1 MAPFDYA
8 LEAAQKHRRRL
19 LLLFIA
25 GNFAGL
31 AADCTLAHW
40 SIGFYHPGMYLS
52 ALWPALAALVAAAF
66 VPFEPPR
73 FGKSVLYATAGASLV
88 VGLLGLLWH
97 LYGQFFAEPTF
108 ASLIYSAPL
117 FGPAVISI
125 LGVTLFLYIRAGS
138 RDVFRP
144 LAAVAAVSC
153 LGLAIMAYQD
163 HAQNGFWIWTEWV
176 PVLAG
181 IYSAVVLGFYAYR
194 RPLSGVER
202 SLVLSVAVL
211 MLLVGVVGTVYH
223 VSAFFSFPTPLKE
236 RFALLAPPFAP
247 LLFCDAAAFI
257 GLTGLWFGGK
267 EIKNG

>member
-1 MAPFDYA
+1 MAPSDDV
-8 LEAAQKHRRRL
+8 LEIARKNRRRL

-25 GNFAGL
+25 ANFVGL
-31 AADCTLAHW
+31 AVDCTLAHW

-52 ALWPALAALVAAAF
+52 ALWPGVAGFIAAAF
-66 VPFEPPR
+66 VLFEPGR
-73 FGKSVLYATAGASLV
+73 FGKLVLYGIGAVSLA
-88 VGLLGLLWH
+88 VGLLGLFWH
-97 LYGQFFAEPTF
+97 LSGQFFAEPVF

-117 FGPAVISI
+117 FGPAVISV
-125 LGVTLFLYIRAGS
+125 LGVALFLYVRAGS
-138 RDVFRP
+138 ADVYKP
-144 LAAVAAVSC
+144 LTTLAAVSC

-163 HAQNGFWIWTEWV
+163 HSQNGFWIWTEWV

-181 IYSAVVLGFYAYR
+181 IFSGAVLGFYAYK
-194 RPLSGVER
+194 RPLPGAER
-202 SLVLSVAVL
+202 SLVLSVACLVF
-211 MLLVGVVGTVYH
+211 LVGVIGTVYH

-257 GLTGLWFGGK
+257 GLAGLWFGGR